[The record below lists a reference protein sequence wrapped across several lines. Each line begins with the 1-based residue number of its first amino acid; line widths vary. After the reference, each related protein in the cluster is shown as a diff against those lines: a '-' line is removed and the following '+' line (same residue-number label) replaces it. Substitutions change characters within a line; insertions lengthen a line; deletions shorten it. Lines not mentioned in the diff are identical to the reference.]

1 MTDGTAAGHP
11 EAGVAAAPPR
21 AQGATRVEGARPLRA
36 ARLLGAALG
45 EPWIR
50 AGAWLAAALGRDREA
65 VERRLRG
72 WLLGGAAGWRI
83 GRGVRFVGPAGRFR
97 LGPGVTL
104 YGETRLDANGPAG
117 RVEIG
122 AGTHL
127 DVGCVLYGQGGL
139 TLGARCAVAAG
150 VIVYSQSNH
159 DARGDGTPVALQPVR
174 YAAVAIGDG
183 CWLGAGVRVLPG
195 VTIGPGAQ
203 VGAGAVVTRD
213 LPSKVVAVGVPAR
226 PLAPRPRPVRE

>member
-1 MTDGTAAGHP
+1 MTDATTPVRRG
-11 EAGVAAAPPR
+11 AGVAAAPPR
-21 AQGATRVEGARPLRA
+21 AHGSSLVEHSRRLSA

-83 GRGVRFVGPAGRFR
+83 GRRVQFVGPAGRFS

-104 YGETRLDANGPAG
+104 YGETRLDANAPGG

-122 AGTHL
+122 AGTHV

-139 TLGARCAVAAG
+139 ALGARCAVAAG
-150 VIVYSQSNH
+150 VIIYSQSNH

-195 VTIGPGAQ
+195 VTIGRGAQ

-213 LPSKVVAVGVPAR
+213 LAPGVVAVGVPAR
-226 PLAPRPRPVRE
+226 PLAPQARRALE

>member
-1 MTDGTAAGHP
+1 MTGAPAAGPPGAH
-11 EAGVAAAPPR
+11 VAAAPPR
-21 AQGATRVEGARPLRA
+21 AHGSRLVEHGRRLSA

-50 AGAWLAAALGRDREA
+50 AGAWVAAALGRDREA

-104 YGETRLDANGPAG
+104 YGETRLDANAPEG

-122 AGTHL
+122 AGTHV

-150 VIVYSQSNH
+150 VIVYSQSNQ

-174 YAAVAIGDG
+174 YAAVAIADG

-213 LPSKVVAVGVPAR
+213 LEPGVVAVGVPAR
-226 PLAPRPRPVRE
+226 PLAARPRRTLE